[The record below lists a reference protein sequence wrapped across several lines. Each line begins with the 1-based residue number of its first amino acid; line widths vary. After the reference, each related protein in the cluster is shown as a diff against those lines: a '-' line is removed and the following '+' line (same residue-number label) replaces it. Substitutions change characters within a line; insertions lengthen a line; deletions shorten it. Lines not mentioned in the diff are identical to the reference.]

1 MLQSDKTKRKNSGH
15 FQGVFLLLFLRL
27 QNQEWGR
34 HYFGTNMWS
43 LAFRRAKYGGVVFDV
58 KGQI

>member
-27 QNQEWGR
+27 QNQEWGP
-34 HYFGTNMWS
+34 S
-43 LAFRRAKYGGVVFDV
+43 LLWHKYVVIGIQKSKV
-58 KGQI
+58 WGCSV